1 LLQARIRDVFA
12 CEYNPNI
19 TNITIGWKRCILR
32 KVTKSLWEI
41 LDKSGTELLEEVEN
55 DEDNGP
61 IAEWGLW
68 YRNPS
73 EKSID
78 EAKKVVVSNVVGL
91 DDVEL
96 MESPGRKK
104 RRDDKRC
111 LTYA

>member
-1 LLQARIRDVFA
+1 MNLISSYGEPLTTTHLIQAGIRDVFA

-32 KVTKSLWEI
+32 KVTKSFWEI
-41 LDKSGTELLEEVEN
+41 LDESGTELLEEVEN

-78 EAKKVVVSNVVGL
+78 EAKKNSSFECCWFG
-91 DDVEL
+91 
-96 MESPGRKK
+96 
-104 RRDDKRC
+104 
-111 LTYA
+111 

>member
-1 LLQARIRDVFA
+1 MIQAGIRDIFA
-12 CEYNPNI
+12 CEYNPTSNI
-19 TNITIGWKRCILR
+19 LNGWKRCILR
-32 KVTKSLWEI
+32 KATKTIWEI
-41 LDKSGTELLEEVEN
+41 LDESGTELFEELEN

-73 EKSID
+73 EECID
-78 EAKKVVVSNVVGL
+78 EARKVVGSNVVGL

-104 RRDDKRC
+104 ETR
-111 LTYA
+111 